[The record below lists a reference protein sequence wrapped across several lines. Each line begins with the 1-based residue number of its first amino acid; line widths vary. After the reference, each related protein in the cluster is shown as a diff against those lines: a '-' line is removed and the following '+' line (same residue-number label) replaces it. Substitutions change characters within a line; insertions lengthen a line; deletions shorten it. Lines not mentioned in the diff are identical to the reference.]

1 MNAIVAAVTDDRFAD
16 ILFCLLGVSHRAK
29 CELIQRV
36 KQPMMSSAG
45 PGAARALPAK
55 WEPVR
60 RRKRVK
66 RKESRTVS
74 DSNEFETALAA
85 LTKGGGRMPK
95 ARQAEGPDS

>member
-45 PGAARALPAK
+45 PGAARALSGEVGTGSPQ
-55 WEPVR
+55 
-60 RRKRVK
+60 
-66 RKESRTVS
+66 
-74 DSNEFETALAA
+74 
-85 LTKGGGRMPK
+85 K
-95 ARQAEGPDS
+95 AGQTQGI